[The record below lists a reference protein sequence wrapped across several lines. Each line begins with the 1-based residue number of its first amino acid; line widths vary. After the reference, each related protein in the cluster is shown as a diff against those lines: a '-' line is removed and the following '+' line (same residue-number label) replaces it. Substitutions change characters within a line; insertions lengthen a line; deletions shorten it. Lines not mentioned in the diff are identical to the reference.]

1 MQENIIFLEFNVTV
15 KRRNKKLMKHVI
27 PKWLFKKM
35 IIPSVTVTK
44 LIKEQQIKNGKSTDS
59 VKYSF
64 Y

>member
-1 MQENIIFLEFNVTV
+1 
-15 KRRNKKLMKHVI
+15 
-27 PKWLFKKM
+27 M